1 RAGERVTDALLE
13 AIDETAALERLHE
26 LGCTDGLPVVVPT
39 PERVERMVT
48 ASGMDA
54 VLELG
59 SMGPAG
65 GAATVEKICAAA
77 VMAGCLPE
85 HLPVV
90 LAAVQAVMDPAFDL
104 AEMQSTT
111 HCTAPLILLN
121 GPARRDCGDFASGFG
136 ALGPGFRANASVGR
150 ALRLAMINI
159 GGGRPGESDMAL
171 LGHPGKFTYLLAEAE
186 ESSPWEPLH
195 VSRGFAA
202 DESAVT
208 VVGAEPPRS
217 VIYQSNAGPEGAAEL
232 VGQLAGALCH
242 SSTNNGVIRGG
253 TVVVA
258 LNPEH
263 AQMLA
268 NADWSRR
275 RVQEELFARCLAR
288 RSNWRFLR
296 PELEFSPDDD
306 PLEPCFES
314 PEQLLVLVAGG
325 PGLYSAVMTS
335 WCAGAHRNSAVSQG
349 IEYGEVCE
357 LPFARSR

>member
-1 RAGERVTDALLE
+1 MTTAAWLE
-13 AIDETAALERLHE
+13 ASDEAAAVEQLHE

-54 VLELG
+54 DLVLG

-65 GAATVEKICAAA
+65 GAATVEKVCAAA

-90 LAAVQAVMDPAFDL
+90 LAAVQAVMDPTFDL
-104 AEMQSTT
+104 TEMQSTT
-111 HCTAPLILLN
+111 HCTAPLVILN

-136 ALGPGFRANASVGR
+136 ALGPGFRANASTGR

-159 GGGRPGESDMAL
+159 GGGRPGKSDMAL
-171 LGHPGKFTYLLAEAE
+171 LGHPGKFTFLLAESE
-186 ESSPWEPLH
+186 EASPWEPLH
-195 VSRGFAA
+195 VARGLSA
-202 DESAVT
+202 EQSAVT

-217 VIYQSNAGPEGAAEL
+217 VIYQSNAGSRAPADLAQ
-232 VGQLAGALCH
+232 QLAGALCH

-253 TVVVA
+253 TVAVV

-268 NADWSRR
+268 GAGWSRD
-275 RVQEELFARCLAR
+275 RVQRELFERCLAP

-296 PELEFSPDDD
+296 PELSFDLDDD
-306 PLEPCFES
+306 PIEPCFES
-314 PEQLLVLVAGG
+314 PDQLLVVVAGG

-335 WCAGAHRNSAVSQG
+335 WCAGAHRNSAVTRVV
-349 IEYGEVCE
+349 EYGEVCE
-357 LPFARSR
+357 LSLAKSP